1 MKEDRSPPQ
10 IQPQDTSSAGSPCT
24 YLRML
29 GSQLVQ
35 YVGGIKASVVTEL
48 AGNDLKGFSI
58 STYQQLLLAWNG
70 PGIVTEVFG
79 ELHLYGT
86 ATSDNRV
93 VLEEK
98 RETGHAHSLFQEGG
112 EQESSFPKSLQHAGL
127 MHIHQAQGNPSCP
140 GRCHPCWEHL
150 PALLGAS
157 EIG

>member
-1 MKEDRSPPQ
+1 MKENRSPPQ
-10 IQPQDTSSAGSPCT
+10 IQPKDTSSAGYPCT
-24 YLRML
+24 YLCML

-35 YVGGIKASVVTEL
+35 YVGGIKASVVTKL

-93 VLEEK
+93 VLEQK
-98 RETGHAHSLFQEGG
+98 KKTGHARSLFQEGG
-112 EQESSFPKSLQHAGL
+112 EQETLISQKPTARTSIRPRGICITQAAVIPAGSTCQLCWVLQK
-127 MHIHQAQGNPSCP
+127 
-140 GRCHPCWEHL
+140 
-150 PALLGAS
+150 
-157 EIG
+157 